1 MAVSYKK
8 LWKLLIDRD
17 MKKKDLR
24 ELTGI
29 SPSTI
34 AKLGRNEN
42 INTEVLVKI
51 CLALKCDINDVMEII
66 ESKSLGEVSIDD
78 EHKTPSPK

>member
-24 ELTGI
+24 GLAGI
-29 SPSTI
+29 SSSSI
-34 AKLGRNEN
+34 AKMGRNEYL
-42 INTEVLVKI
+42 NTEVLDKI
-51 CLALKCDINDVMEII
+51 CSALHCDIGDIMEIT
-66 ESKSLGEVSIDD
+66 SGVDD
-78 EHKTPSPK
+78 

>member
-24 ELTGI
+24 ELAEI
-29 SPSTI
+29 SNSSI
-34 AKLGRNEN
+34 AKMGRNEN

-51 CLALKCDINDVMEII
+51 CSALHCDIGDIMEIT
-66 ESKSLGEVSIDD
+66 SVDD
-78 EHKTPSPK
+78 NAQDADNL

>member
-24 ELTGI
+24 ELADI
-29 SPSTI
+29 SNSSI
-34 AKLGRNEN
+34 AKMGRNEN
-42 INTEVLVKI
+42 INTDVLVKI
-51 CLALKCDINDVMEII
+51 CSALHCDIGDIMEITPV
-66 ESKSLGEVSIDD
+66 EDD
-78 EHKTPSPK
+78 SQDTDNI

>member
-24 ELTGI
+24 ELAEI
-29 SPSTI
+29 SNSSI
-34 AKLGRNEN
+34 AKMGRNEN
-42 INTEVLVKI
+42 INTEVLVKNMF
-51 CLALKCDINDVMEII
+51 C
-66 ESKSLGEVSIDD
+66 SSL
-78 EHKTPSPK
+78 

>member
-8 LWKLLIDRD
+8 RGKLFIDRD

-24 ELTGI
+24 EMAGI

-34 AKLGRNEN
+34 AKLGHNGN
-42 INTEVLVKI
+42 VNTEVLVKI
-51 CLALKCDINDVMEII
+51 CNALKCDINAIM
-66 ESKSLGEVSIDD
+66 EVSTDI
-78 EHKTPSPK
+78 

>member
-24 ELTGI
+24 ELAGI

-51 CLALKCDINDVMEII
+51 CRVLQCDVGDIMEVINEDGPTREI
-66 ESKSLGEVSIDD
+66 LNN
-78 EHKTPSPK
+78 

>member
-24 ELTGI
+24 ELAEI
-29 SPSTI
+29 SNSSI
-34 AKLGRNEN
+34 AKMGRNEN

-51 CLALKCDINDVMEII
+51 CSALHCDIGDIMEIT
-66 ESKSLGEVSIDD
+66 SVDD
-78 EHKTPSPK
+78 NSQDTDNL